1 LSDAGAAIF
10 YSPAKTFL
18 CGSERIAYFFPRAR
32 MDGRGFPLPTPN
44 ILFHPISSELKA
56 TPGFHN
62 LQTYYPGLSLVC
74 KIREPPTCDF
84 WLDHKERVVSGIPV
98 NQVQGSGLCK
108 FQVESNTKVA
118 GEKPRETLGYR
129 KITHLLDPV
138 QWLQGKYS
146 LPRNQIL
153 PWHAETW
160 GHAWKKLQDPMNQAY
175 VEALACY
182 GLGKLREE
190 DYSPHFHAFY
200 GAICAQ
206 ADTYSYNISDTFM
219 SFRHCRWFWTSQEKK
234 IFRLG
239 LDASV
244 SEEVRTLLITQPD
257 ELDSDE
263 DSEEDSDEGSES
275 ESHDIESLSQ
285 TSLGSDGFNSLQ
297 SANDSDFEEASQDTS
312 ETGSDDSEELNIYA
326 EIEKFP
332 VMMLFTEASEGTMDD
347 LLDDYEAVGAN
358 PGTSEWDQIW
368 SAWIFQIISA
378 LTVAQRVMGFI
389 HNDLHS
395 NNIVWTKT
403 NQDYL
408 YYTTREGLLWKV
420 PTYGRIFRII
430 DFGRA
435 IFTVN
440 QTIFFSDDF
449 RKGNDAA
456 GQYNFGELYDSSNGA
471 KVPPNPSFDLSRF
484 AVSVFESL
492 FPQSPPVKE
501 QGVVLSKEPGLT
513 IRETVS
519 NLYNLLWTWLLCDDG
534 RNVLMNPDG
543 RERYPDF
550 DLYKVI
556 AAHVHDAIPEQQLRK
571 PAFEPFRV
579 QRKDIPDNIKL
590 YHLFC

>member
-1 LSDAGAAIF
+1 
-10 YSPAKTFL
+10 
-18 CGSERIAYFFPRAR
+18 
-32 MDGRGFPLPTPN
+32 MDRRGFPIPTPN
-44 ILFHPISSELKA
+44 VLFHPISDELKT

-62 LQTYYPGLSLVC
+62 HQTYYPGLSLVC
-74 KIREPPTCDF
+74 KLRAAPENDV
-84 WLDHKERVVSGIPV
+84 WLDHKDRIVSAQPLAG
-98 NQVQGSGLCK
+98 NNNSGLCK
-108 FQVESNTKVA
+108 FFIEKNTK
-118 GEKPRETLGYR
+118 ETGQDRKEILGFR

-138 QWLQGKYS
+138 QWIQGKYS

-160 GHAWKKLQDPMNQAY
+160 GAAWKKLQDPMNQAY

-182 GLGKLREE
+182 GLGKLREL
-190 DYSPHFHAFY
+190 DYSPHFHTFY

-219 SFRHCRWFWTSQEKK
+219 SFRHCRWFWTSQDKQ

-239 LDASV
+239 IDTAV
-244 SEEVRTLLITQPD
+244 PPEVRSALLTQPE
-257 ELDSDE
+257 ELDSSD
-263 DSEEDSDEGSES
+263 DDSDSQS
-275 ESHDIESLSQ
+275 QSSSNSDKDSQDIESLSES
-285 TSLGSDGFNSLQ
+285 SLVSEGLKSLQ
-297 SANDSDFEEASQDTS
+297 SANDSDFDEASQDPS
-312 ETGSDDSEELNIYA
+312 ETDSDDSEEVNIYA

-332 VMMLFTEASEGTMDD
+332 VIMLYTEASEGVMDD
-347 LLDDYEAVGAN
+347 LLDDYEAVGAK
-358 PGTSEWDQIW
+358 PGTPEWDQIW

-395 NNIVWTKT
+395 NNIAWIKT
-403 NQDYL
+403 EQAYL
-408 YYTTREGLLWKV
+408 YYTTRDGLLWKV

-435 IFTVN
+435 IFQVN
-440 QTIFFSDDF
+440 QTVFFSDDF
-449 RKGNDAA
+449 RKGSDAA
-456 GQYNFGELYDSSNGA
+456 EQYNFGDLYDPSQGPE
-471 KVPPNPSFDLSRF
+471 VRPNPSFDLCRF

-492 FPQSPPVKE
+492 FPVSPPTKDHSIL
-501 QGVVLSKEPGLT
+501 LSKEPGLA

-519 NLYNLLWTWLLCDDG
+519 HLYNLLWTWLLCDDG

-550 DLYKVI
+550 DLYKII
-556 AAHVHDAIPEQQLRK
+556 AARVHNAIPEQQLRK
-571 PAFEPFRV
+571 PAFECFRV
-579 QRKDIPDNIKL
+579 KRKDVPEGMKL